1 MANGHSRGAVALHH
15 LLMTTLSVGDAAAVI
30 EHVEWL
36 RSLKRSPNTITDRT
50 YLLARLNDWL
60 AKQEP
65 PKTLSTATEDDL
77 AIWQRS
83 ISRMSANTIATY
95 VGHAVGYY
103 RWLARYH
110 HISDVSG
117 LLAQPSI
124 PKGLPRPIP
133 DRDLHDLLHLAD
145 GQLLVCLLLAAFC
158 GARVGEIARLQ
169 RHDIHEDDDP
179 PIVVFHGKGQKMRVV
194 RMPSGL
200 GPQLRMIG
208 LPARGNIVISPTTGR
223 PYSPNRLG
231 QIVNSFMH
239 EHGIAATIHSA
250 RHWYGTNIYR
260 ITRDI
265 RLVQEMM
272 GHSSPATTAI
282 YAAFDPQQAEDM
294 AAGLDA
300 RIAAMLGGPHLRAL
314 PAGPAS

>member
-1 MANGHSRGAVALHH
+1 V
-15 LLMTTLSVGDAAAVI
+15 
-30 EHVEWL
+30 
-36 RSLKRSPNTITDRT
+36 
-50 YLLARLNDWL
+50 LA
-60 AKQEP
+60 
-65 PKTLSTATEDDL
+65 
-77 AIWQRS
+77 
-83 ISRMSANTIATY
+83 
-95 VGHAVGYY
+95 
-103 RWLARYH
+103 
-110 HISDVSG
+110 
-117 LLAQPSI
+117 
-124 PKGLPRPIP
+124 
-133 DRDLHDLLHLAD
+133 
-145 GQLLVCLLLAAFC
+145 CLLLAAFC
-158 GARVGEIARLQ
+158 GARVGEVARLQ
-169 RHDIHEDDDP
+169 RHDIRDDADP
-179 PIVVFHGKGQKMRVV
+179 PIVVFHGKGQRMRAV

-200 GPQLRMIG
+200 GQQLRAAG
-208 LPARGNIVISPTTGR
+208 LPVRGNVVLSPTTGL

-231 QIVNSFMH
+231 QVVNGFMH
-239 EHGIAATIHSA
+239 DHGVASSIHSA